1 MEDKII
7 ITNFRKKFQRIK
19 KILEKVTKIYWIG
32 VKLFERPFYRLN
44 MFWQKKKKRKTIL
57 FSQSNL
63 GLEPKAMV

>member
-19 KILEKVTKIYWIG
+19 KILEKVTKIYWID

-44 MFWQKKKKRKTIL
+44 MFWQKKKKEKPFCFPNLIL
-57 FSQSNL
+57 
-63 GLEPKAMV
+63 A